1 MTHTLFA
8 NGQVLD
14 CTGAKS
20 KSRTSVLVEGNKIV
34 QIGAASDLEA
44 AAKRAGEYR
53 TVDATGMTIMPG
65 IIDCHVHPSYGD
77 ALSFEELDIY
87 VGVEYRTLRATLALE
102 KVLRAGVT
110 SICAPGGHYSI
121 NVALRDAVNS
131 GLIDGPRIAAGGH
144 YISTYNA
151 IGSPWPL
158 HMEHPK
164 SSFAVLCNTR
174 DEMVTHV
181 RREIKDGVDIIKV
194 AGDGDSLTSSGEL
207 LGSIDYNDL
216 KAIADVTHLMGR
228 RCTIHSRSGRASRDA
243 ARAGFDWLI
252 HCSFMSEDDLAVVL
266 EHRTPI
272 NPTLSLIANTLD
284 WGPDLGL
291 TDRIL
296 DGYKRELE
304 AAGRILTKAHKAGV
318 MIMAGTDSGQGSV
331 PYGEWHAREMEH
343 LMTYLGMSAMD
354 ALLAGTKNAAFA
366 MGMQDRI
373 GTLEVG
379 KFADILVVDGD
390 PLHDIR
396 VLQDKA
402 RLKVIMKDGRIVDTS
417 RPLRQPAVYAWE
429 KPMLYWPDPRMPTQ
443 EFVRQ
448 HARNKPSW
456 MQSPAHAAE

>member
-1 MTHTLFA
+1 MIRTLFA

-14 CTGAKS
+14 CTGATPKS
-20 KSRTSVLVEGNKIV
+20 KASVLVEGNKIIAV
-34 QIGAASDLEA
+34 GAASDVEA
-44 AAKRAGEYR
+44 AANKAGDHK
-53 TVDATGMTIMPG
+53 TIDAAGMTIMPG

-77 ALSFEELDIY
+77 VLSFEELDIH
-87 VGVEYRTLRATLALE
+87 VGVEYRTLRATLALK

-110 SICAPGGHYSI
+110 SIGAPGGHYNI
-121 NVALRDAVNS
+121 NVALRDAVNA
-131 GLIDGPRIAAGGH
+131 GLIEGPRIAAGGH

-151 IGSPWPL
+151 IGSPWPS

-164 SSFAVLCNTR
+164 SSFSVLCNTR
-174 DEMVTHV
+174 EEMVV
-181 RREIKDGVDIIKV
+181 QARREIKDGVDIIKV

-207 LGSIDYNDL
+207 SGSIDHDDL
-216 KAIADVTHLMGR
+216 KAIADVTHRMGR

-243 ARAGFDWLI
+243 ASAGFDWLI
-252 HCSFMSEDDLAVVL
+252 HCSFMSDDDLGVVL
-266 EHRTPI
+266 KHRTPI

-304 AAGRILTKAHKAGV
+304 AASRILTKAHKAGV

-354 ALLAGTKNAAFA
+354 ALIAGTKNAAFVLN
-366 MGMQDRI
+366 MQDRI
-373 GTLEVG
+373 GTIEVG
-379 KFADILVVDGD
+379 KLADILVVDGN

-402 RLKVIMKDGRIVDTS
+402 RLKIIMKDGVIVDTS
-417 RPLRQPAVYAWE
+417 EKLRDPTVYAWE

-448 HARNKPSW
+448 HARNKPGW
-456 MQSPAHAAE
+456 MQQPPRAAE